1 MRILQF
7 CDVLLENCIDTQR
20 WKLRNVGFHIS
31 DQACVCM
38 NLTTNDCVPV
48 WRLWTDATQRY
59 LFVLAHLTQCDKNTW
74 NYELSWL
81 VTIQHFLFSTNNFGM
96 DISRLFEDILLMIIS
111 IWKCRKGFKKYL
123 NLYAKSSEIPMTLNI
138 STTPTEL
145 EIDEGGQSIWRM
157 SVILLFYNVLVRL
170 LP

>member
-1 MRILQF
+1 MIILQF

-74 NYELSWL
+74 NL
-81 VTIQHFLFSTNNFGM
+81 VDLLLFNTSF
-96 DISRLFEDILLMIIS
+96 SPQIIS
-111 IWKCRKGFKKYL
+111 GWIFHVCLKIFYWWTFQSEKRRKDFKKYL

-145 EIDEGGQSIWRM
+145 EIDDGGQSIWRM